1 LVGQE
6 KKGKN
11 FRLNKLC
18 SSVKV
23 NLTLQHFDSVNP
35 NHGPRN
41 PKTVGHLWEAAIP
54 IFRMNLIIL
63 QFFHKKKRNM

>member
-1 LVGQE
+1 MIRAFVHFKRFFQIFRCKNKKIYWLDKE
-6 KKGKN
+6 KKGKI
-11 FRLNKLC
+11 FCLNKLC

-41 PKTVGHLWEAAIP
+41 PKTVGHL
-54 IFRMNLIIL
+54 
-63 QFFHKKKRNM
+63 